1 MCAKCTS
8 HGYYLRVVFIL
19 LRAFNCVAT
28 SYPRVASDQGN
39 TVYMCVITIVLYSGK
54 LLRKKTFM
62 NFEVL
67 LSFLKFCDYLA
78 KVFSMKFGGVALF
91 GTNSEQSTV
100 FATKIL
106 LKFPPIHKSFLSR
119 KFPATLYQEM
129 EAGLA
134 QLSKPLAVVE
144 LLLSSPMKLVE
155 Y

>member
-39 TVYMCVITIVLYSGK
+39 TVYMGVITIVLYSGK

-67 LSFLKFCDYLA
+67 LSFVIILQKF
-78 KVFSMKFGGVALF
+78 
-91 GTNSEQSTV
+91 
-100 FATKIL
+100 
-106 LKFPPIHKSFLSR
+106 
-119 KFPATLYQEM
+119 
-129 EAGLA
+129 
-134 QLSKPLAVVE
+134 
-144 LLLSSPMKLVE
+144 SP
-155 Y
+155 